1 MKSLNQLLVAAVA
14 VVTLSATVARAD
26 EPLLSPKAEDNRIKV
41 VSGNAQN
48 DPDLLK
54 EARTSLFSP
63 KAQGQLK
70 TVQMGTSKN
79 DPDLLA
85 GIRNSTLS
93 PKSREQL
100 GGRAER
106 FEIAPLK

>member
-1 MKSLNQLLVAAVA
+1 MKSFNYLWVTAAA
-14 VVTLSATVARAD
+14 VVTLSATIARAG
-26 EPLLSPKAEDNRIKV
+26 ESLLSPKAEDNRIRV
-41 VSGNAQN
+41 VSGSAQN
-48 DPDLLK
+48 DLLK
-54 EARTSLFSP
+54 EARTSLLSP
-63 KAQGQLK
+63 KAQEQLK
-70 TVQMGTSKN
+70 TVRMGTSKN

-100 GGRAER
+100 GDRAER